1 MHILLTLLLVSLAI
15 SSVGWWYF
23 VYFFSVGYGYG
34 IVGLAV
40 TLLVRFKEVLSLP
53 TIALCLL
60 LIVFGG
66 RLGTYLVIRE
76 YKSAAYRKILYD
88 ESLQTKKP
96 VFVLFMIWT
105 WCALLYV
112 CQVSP
117 IAFRLLNTEAGAEV
131 DDIWAWIG
139 AATILAGILLEAV
152 SDAQKTAAKKQNPKR
167 FVSTGLFSIVRCP
180 NYLGE
185 VIIWTGSLLCGLGA
199 SLAIWHWVIVLIG
212 YAGIVFVMFSGARR
226 LEIRQDE
233 VYGDDP
239 EYKAYVQHTPI
250 LIPFIPIYSV
260 KKYEWLRA

>member
-1 MHILLTLLLVSLAI
+1 
-15 SSVGWWYF
+15 VGWWYF

-53 TIALCLL
+53 TITLCLL
-60 LIVFGG
+60 LVAFGG

-76 YKSAAYRKILYD
+76 YKSDAYRKILYD
-88 ESLQTKKP
+88 QSLQTKKP
-96 VFVLFMIWT
+96 VTVLFMVWF

-117 IAFRLLNTEAGAEV
+117 IAFRLMNTEAGAEV
-131 DDIWAWIG
+131 NDVWAWIG
-139 AATILAGILLEAV
+139 AACVFAGILLEAL
-152 SDAQKTAAKKQNPKR
+152 SDAQKTASKKRDPKR

-185 VIIWTGSLLCGLGA
+185 VVIWTGAMLSGFGA
-199 SLAIWHWVIVLIG
+199 NLAIWQWAIVFIG
-212 YAGIVFVMFSGARR
+212 YVGIIYVMFSGARR
-226 LEIRQDE
+226 LEFRQDD

-239 EYKAYVQHTPI
+239 EYKAYIQRTPI

-260 KKYEWLRA
+260 KKYEWLKA